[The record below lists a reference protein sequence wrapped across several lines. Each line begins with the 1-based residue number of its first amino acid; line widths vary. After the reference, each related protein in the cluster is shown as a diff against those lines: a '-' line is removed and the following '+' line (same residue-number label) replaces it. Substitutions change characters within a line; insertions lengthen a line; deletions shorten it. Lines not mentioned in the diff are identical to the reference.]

1 MTSLLRELVSMPIAG
16 LASPTAT
23 SRPACANARAA
34 ARPLTP
40 APLTTHSIIS
50 ITRQRQSVD
59 IDVRRIARHQIRQQ
73 FAETNR
79 HGPSG
84 RTVADIDIYVAR
96 RRRADQR
103 RAIG

>member
-1 MTSLLRELVSMPIAG
+1 MTSLLRELVYMPIAG
-16 LASPTAT
+16 LASTTAT

-34 ARPLTP
+34 ARPITP
-40 APLTTHSIIS
+40 APITTHSILS
-50 ITRQRQSVD
+50 IPRQRHSVD

-73 FAETNR
+73 LAGAGR